1 MPWYRQHGR
10 HALPWRMTRDP
21 YAILV
26 SEVMLQQ
33 TQVER
38 VVPRYAAWLERWPTF
53 GALATASP
61 ADVIR
66 EWRGLGYNRRALSL
80 HRTAITVLREHGGQL
95 PRDPAGLL
103 RLPGV
108 GPYTAAAIRSF
119 AYEESVAVADTN
131 IARTIARAI
140 LGVESQRDVMAR
152 VIAEAAA
159 ALLPV
164 PGARDHNLA
173 VMDLGA
179 TVCSARAP
187 RCGAC
192 PLNEICA
199 WHAAGQPPGAAA
211 SRPAPKFE
219 HTARYARGRIV
230 DALRQAPATTAELGA
245 MLPRRHAARAADYL
259 ASLERDALV
268 VRAAGDLWSL
278 PVEAG

>member
-1 MPWYRQHGR
+1 
-10 HALPWRMTRDP
+10 
-21 YAILV
+21 
-26 SEVMLQQ
+26 MLQQ

-38 VVPRYAAWLERWPTF
+38 VVPRYTAWLERWPTF
-53 GALATASP
+53 RALATASP

-80 HRTAITVLREHGGQL
+80 HRTAAAVLHEHGGQL
-95 PRDPAGLL
+95 PHDHAALL

-108 GPYTAAAIRSF
+108 GPYTAAALRSF
-119 AYEESVAVADTN
+119 AYEEPVAVADTN

-140 LGVESQRDVMAR
+140 LGVESQRGTSPGA
-152 VIAEAAA
+152 IAEAAA
-159 ALLPV
+159 ALLPT

-173 VMDLGA
+173 LMDLGA
-179 TVCSARAP
+179 TVCAARAP

-192 PLNEICA
+192 PLSEICA
-199 WHAAGQPPGAAA
+199 WRAAGQPSGASA

-230 DALRQAPATTAELGA
+230 DALRAAPATTAELAA
-245 MLPRRHAARAADYL
+245 MLPRWHAARTADYL

-268 VRAAGDLWSL
+268 VRAAKDLWSL